1 MLKKGLVHVYT
12 GSSKGKTTAAMGLAF
27 RALGQGL
34 KVLVVQF
41 LKGANESGE
50 IKMLSK
56 IPGAE
61 IIRFTDQRHP
71 LFCKEG
77 CDIGKLK
84 KSITGGFD
92 LAKEKVLS
100 GKYDLVVLD
109 EVNNCVK
116 GGWLDVE
123 EVISLINEKPENL
136 ELVLTGRGCPKRI
149 IELADYATEMTE
161 IKHPAKAGVKARKGI
176 EF

>member
-1 MLKKGLVHVYT
+1 MLKKGFVHVYT

-34 KVLVVQF
+34 RVLVVQF

-56 IPGAE
+56 IPDAE
-61 IIRFTDQRHP
+61 IIRFADQRHP

-77 CDIGKLK
+77 YDLDELK
-84 KSITGGFD
+84 KSISGGFA

-100 GKYDLVVLD
+100 GEYDLAVLD

-116 GGWLDVE
+116 DGWLDIE
-123 EVISLINEKPENL
+123 EVVSLINEKPENV

-149 IELADYATEMTE
+149 IELADYATEMTM
-161 IKHPAKAGVKARKGI
+161 IKHPAKGGVKARKGI